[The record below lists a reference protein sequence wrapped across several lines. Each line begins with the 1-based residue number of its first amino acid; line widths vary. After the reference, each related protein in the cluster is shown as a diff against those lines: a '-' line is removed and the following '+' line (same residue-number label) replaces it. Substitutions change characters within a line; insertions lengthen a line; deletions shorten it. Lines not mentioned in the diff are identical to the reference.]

1 MRTILRN
8 GLVLAAVI
16 AAPAV
21 LPAQSA
27 SASHPGLAWVGC
39 WEPVDGLS
47 GSRTTCVAPEG
58 GSALR
63 ITTIGTGGTLTEST
77 LRLDGVRHDI
87 DENECR
93 GWESAR
99 ASKDGDR
106 ILIEGEITC
115 SNLPKQ
121 RRAGAFVITPN
132 GDWLHI
138 EGAGISRVNAS
149 GVRRFRQMSSYLTV
163 PMQLRDGVTPFLVA
177 AEEARYATMGAS
189 LSAKDLI
196 ELEDAQVPVP
206 IIDVLVASAHPQA
219 FALEA
224 TTVSRRPAYSG
235 TAMTDANGD
244 FNGRAVSPFYS
255 NFGGWPYV
263 GMLDP
268 FFMYG
273 NCGRAL
279 GFSVFDSYCYS
290 PFGLWGS
297 RYGFNGYAW
306 GGAWGGG
313 WGGGW
318 GWGGI
323 PVTVVPIGRP
333 DPSPRNDAGGR
344 NVRGR
349 GYTQGGDNTSGTAT
363 PRNTGSNAS
372 SGNSNSGGGSM
383 GGAGGSTAGAGSSS
397 GSSGSTPRTA
407 KPRNP

>member
-16 AAPAV
+16 AAPVV
-21 LPAQSA
+21 LPAQSS
-27 SASHPGLAWVGC
+27 SASHPGLPWVGC
-39 WEPVDGLS
+39 WEPVDGLP

-58 GSALR
+58 ASALK
-63 ITTIGTGGTLTEST
+63 ITTIGTGGSLTEST
-77 LRLDGVRHDI
+77 LQIDGERHEI
-87 DENECR
+87 DQNDCR

-106 ILIEGEITC
+106 IIIDGEITC

-121 RRAGAFVITPN
+121 KRAGAFVITPN

-149 GVRRFRQMSSYLTV
+149 GVRRYRQMSTYLTV
-163 PMQLRDGVTPFLVA
+163 PMQLRDAVTPWLMA
-177 AEEARYATMGAS
+177 AEEARYASMDAS

-196 ELEDAQVPVP
+196 ELEQAEVPVP

-235 TAMTDANGD
+235 IAMVDPDESFNRRAATA
-244 FNGRAVSPFYS
+244 FYA

-273 NCGRAL
+273 NCGGRF
-279 GFSVFDSYCYS
+279 GYSTFDSFCYS

-297 RYGFNGYAW
+297 RYGFNGY
-306 GGAWGGG
+306 G
-313 WGGGW
+313 WGGGFG

-323 PVTVVPIGRP
+323 PVTVVPVGRP
-333 DPSPRNDAGGR
+333 DPYNPSPSNNTGGR

-349 GYTQGGDNTSGTAT
+349 GYTPGGDNSGGTAT
-363 PRNTGSNAS
+363 PRSTAGNAGSGS
-372 SGNSNSGGGSM
+372 SNSGGGSSA
-383 GGAGGSTAGAGSSS
+383 GGAASSGNGSSA

-407 KPRNP
+407 KPRKP

>member
-21 LPAQSA
+21 LPAQA
-27 SASHPGLAWVGC
+27 SSRSHPGIAWVGC
-39 WEPVDGLS
+39 WEPIDGLP

-58 GSALR
+58 SSALR
-63 ITTIGTGGTLTEST
+63 ITAIGTGGSLTEST
-77 LRLDGVRHDI
+77 LQLDGVRHEIEQND
-87 DENECR
+87 CR

-99 ASKDGDR
+99 VSKDGDR
-106 ILIEGEITC
+106 ILIESEIAC
-115 SNLPKQ
+115 ASLPKQ

-149 GVRRFRQMSSYLTV
+149 GVRRFRHTSSYLTV
-163 PMQLRDGVTPFLVA
+163 PMQLRDAVTPWLVA
-177 AEEARYATMGAS
+177 AEEARYASMDAS

-196 ELEDAQVPVP
+196 ELEEAEVPVP

-219 FALEA
+219 FSLEA
-224 TTVSRRPAYSG
+224 TSVARRPAYAG
-235 TAMTDANGD
+235 TAVASE
-244 FNGRAVSPFYS
+244 NGRTAMPYYAS
-255 NFGGWPYV
+255 FGGWPWV
-263 GMLDP
+263 GMYDP
-268 FFMYG
+268 FLMFG
-273 NCGRAL
+273 NCGW
-279 GFSVFDSYCYS
+279 GFDAFCNARFGMWGS
-290 PFGLWGS
+290 PFGFNGFGAWGS
-297 RYGFNGYAW
+297 G
-306 GGAWGGG
+306 WGGG

-333 DPSPRNDAGGR
+333 SPYDPSPSNNAGGR

-363 PRNTGSNAS
+363 PRNTGGNAS

-383 GGAGGSTAGAGSSS
+383 GGAGGSSAGAGSSS